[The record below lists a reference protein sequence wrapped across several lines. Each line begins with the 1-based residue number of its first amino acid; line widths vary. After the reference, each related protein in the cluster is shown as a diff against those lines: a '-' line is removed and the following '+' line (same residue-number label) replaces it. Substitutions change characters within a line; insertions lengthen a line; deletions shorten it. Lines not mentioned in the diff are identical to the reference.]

1 MVQSNDCVSDSPV
14 LHEDNSKVDFSASA
28 DSLKKMSYEISGSI
42 KVIFDTQTF
51 DSGFSK
57 REFVVTTEG
66 KYPQDIKF
74 ECLQDKVELLN
85 EFKQNQPVKVHFDI
99 RGREY
104 NDRYFVNLVAWRVEP
119 LAGGA
124 SGGSDDQPPIPEDTT
139 DYGIDSEP
147 F

>member
-1 MVQSNDCVSDSPV
+1 
-14 LHEDNSKVDFSASA
+14 
-28 DSLKKMSYEISGSI
+28 MSYEISGSI

-66 KYPQDIKF
+66 QYPQDIKF

-85 EFKQNQPVKVHFDI
+85 DFKEKQPVKVHFNI

-124 SGGSDDQPPIPEDTT
+124 AGGSGDQPPLPEDTT
-139 DYGIDSEP
+139 DYSIDNDP